1 MIIHSRLRNIYST
14 NIYRRSSNSSKVF
27 YNLQCLF
34 YYCTFLVPLNNSGRR
49 GLSLV
54 VGIVYVLFRSSETMK
69 TLNLSFTWGK
79 GLSLK
84 IWRAKALSGT
94 LFSKRDFLGTFL
106 RKCELSHSVFTKN
119 EIWQVISTNDTSDS
133 WDLPNKFLTGG
144 ISSLLICLVGIY
156 QKSVW
161 LGVFWYLRFD
171 SGGFTETVICR
182 WDFAYLESDAVN
194 YAIHEA
200 VREYS
205 ALIVWRLGNCCFG
218 FWHELFHKIPFSF
231 FDVSYPLWSF

>member
-1 MIIHSRLRNIYST
+1 M
-14 NIYRRSSNSSKVF
+14 
-27 YNLQCLF
+27 
-34 YYCTFLVPLNNSGRR
+34 
-49 GLSLV
+49 
-54 VGIVYVLFRSSETMK
+54 
-69 TLNLSFTWGK
+69 
-79 GLSLK
+79 
-84 IWRAKALSGT
+84 
-94 LFSKRDFLGTFL
+94 
-106 RKCELSHSVFTKN
+106 
-119 EIWQVISTNDTSDS
+119 ISTNDTSDS

-218 FWHELFHKIPFSF
+218 FWHELFHKIPKLNANVKRLSKRSDKNVGPANLAWHIGTDLTRRNPESINCTKTQAIGRASSWNRPVHKFASHMC
-231 FDVSYPLWSF
+231 